1 MRLGRLGHDH
11 DEGPAALSEGRPAGR
26 PSRTRDRIPY
36 APAMVWEFVFMMVIL
51 KIPIVYLCLVVYW
64 AVKAEPKP
72 PEPEQLLVEPLD
84 LDPRPPWRR
93 QPRVPRRGPHGS
105 PIRVRRAVVRR

>member
-1 MRLGRLGHDH
+1 M
-11 DEGPAALSEGRPAGR
+11 R
-26 PSRTRDRIPY
+26 PSLADPVLHRRY

-72 PEPEQLLVEPLD
+72 PEPAQLLVDASDLEPRQPWR
-84 LDPRPPWRR
+84 PRPRK
-93 QPRVPRRGPHGS
+93 PRPGPHTS
-105 PIRVRRAVVRR
+105 PAGVRRAVVHR